1 MSVETKTVP
10 IVVRIPRALG
20 LSEDQVAV
28 LEDKWKAD
36 LTSAVSESG
45 AKIKVKWSIKIHIEI
60 GNE

>member
-1 MSVETKTVP
+1 MTVETKTVP
-10 IVVRIPRALG
+10 IVVRIPSSLG

-45 AKIKVKWSIKIHIEI
+45 AKVKVKLTINIHIQI